1 MMRHTIVFCCIA
13 AAAWAQTDR
22 GSIRGTVTDESRAVV
37 ADAVVTAT
45 NSSIGVSFAV
55 RTTAAG
61 TYNIAALPSGVYT
74 VEVGQA
80 GFKTVS
86 QTVVVSP
93 SSHSSGTQSSRRKR
107 IASSVP
113 AWPRVRAAR
122 HCRSTGSTAEAGP
135 NSTRRSGRSF
145 RSTKAA

>member
-1 MMRHTIVFCCIA
+1 MGLVRKWICALMMTAAVSA
-13 AAAWAQTDR
+13 AAQQIT

-37 ADAVVTAT
+37 ADALVTAT

-80 GFKTVS
+80 GFKTVQFPNS
-86 QTVVVSP
+86 SSWKMTSLMVSTTVRYLNSLSP
-93 SSHSSGTQSSRRKR
+93 R
-107 IASSVP
+107 ASSE
-113 AWPRVRAAR
+113 RFLSMQRAI
-122 HCRSTGSTAEAGP
+122 P
-135 NSTRRSGRSF
+135 
-145 RSTKAA
+145 